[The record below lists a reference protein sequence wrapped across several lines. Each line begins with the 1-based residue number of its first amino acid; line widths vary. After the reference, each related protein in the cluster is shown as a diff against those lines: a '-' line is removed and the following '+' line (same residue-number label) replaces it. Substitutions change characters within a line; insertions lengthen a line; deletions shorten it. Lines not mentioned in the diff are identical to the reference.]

1 MIMYEVWVRYRN
13 KMCYIRYDIRKS
25 RKFADVTVSYLMKQD
40 NVLRA
45 YVKEVI
51 K

>member
-13 KMCYIRYDIRKS
+13 KMCYIKHEVCRS
-25 RKFADVTVSYLMKQD
+25 RKFAEGYIRYFIGKE

-45 YVKEVI
+45 YIREVK
-51 K
+51 